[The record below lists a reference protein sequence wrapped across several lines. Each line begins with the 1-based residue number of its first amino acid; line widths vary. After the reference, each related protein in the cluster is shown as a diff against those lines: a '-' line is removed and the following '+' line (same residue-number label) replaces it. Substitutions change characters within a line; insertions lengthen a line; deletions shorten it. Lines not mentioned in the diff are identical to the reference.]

1 MVSPNFFIFLVALLL
16 ISTQV
21 VGDNPTAIVQP
32 YDGPDPGY
40 IVAES
45 DTGLGNRLRVL
56 AAYMHVGKARFDGA
70 HLVFVWDVNPACPS
84 HFLELF
90 QPIQNVVFATNSSRY
105 VLDKGA
111 KIVYENSNAIFDW
124 TMRMNHIPRNR
135 FGFPTWGQ
143 IEYDM
148 YKKYKPTPAVMTK
161 VTAFVKEYNICE
173 CTAMHIR
180 LTDLAADMKKKNKQ
194 VNVQSYIDY
203 VDSRPADEKIYLMT
217 DNAETQQMF
226 TEKYGPSRILVHNKI
241 SSHLRVFDTNAL
253 PGASTMS
260 NITSLSEVDDA
271 VGRPRDLPADTR
283 HTTLEHTL
291 IDVLIAAHTKEFKP
305 AIFSSLSD
313 VVKLFHTI
321 GRNEWKWCGN

>member
-1 MVSPNFFIFLVALLL
+1 MLLTTSLFISLLSVALL
-16 ISTQV
+16 SAGV

-40 IVAES
+40 IIAES

-56 AAYMHVGKARFDGA
+56 AAYMHVGSARFEGA
-70 HLVFVWDVNPACPS
+70 HLVFIWDINPACPS

-124 TMRMNHIPRNR
+124 TMRMNHIPRNKY
-135 FGFPTWGQ
+135 GFPTWGQ

-148 YKKYKPTPAVMTK
+148 YKKYKPIPPIISKVMS
-161 VTAFVKEYNICE
+161 FVKRHNICN
-173 CTAMHIR
+173 CAAMHIR
-180 LTDLAADMKKKNKQ
+180 LTDLAADMKKKNKH
-194 VNVQSYIDY
+194 VNVQSYFEY
-203 VDSRPADEKIYLMT
+203 VDSRPESQSIYLMT
-217 DNAETQQMF
+217 DNAETQRMF
-226 TEKYGPSRILVHNKI
+226 LDKYGPQKILVHDTI
-241 SSHLRVFDTNAL
+241 STYLHIFDANL
-253 PGASTMS
+253 VPGSSSMS
-260 NITSLSEVDDA
+260 NITSSSEINDIVEQQH
-271 VGRPRDLPADTR
+271 GLHSDTR

-291 IDVLIAAHTKEFKP
+291 IDVLIAAHANEFKP

-321 GRNEWKWCGN
+321 GRNEWKWCV